1 MNDSKY
7 VYLDNAATTPMDPRV
22 IEEVNKHFRETY
34 GNSMSLHSAGQKA
47 AQLLLKCRESIAAV
61 INADRDDIF
70 FTSSGTEADNIAI
83 FGIASKC
90 ENRGNHIIT
99 SNIEH
104 HAVENPYKQLEKK
117 GFEVIFLP
125 VDNLGVI
132 SLEDLEQAIT
142 KRTILISIMFA
153 NNEIGTIQPI
163 KEIGEIAKKH
173 DVIFHTDAVQAFG
186 KIPIDVNEMN
196 IDLLSASAHKLY
208 GPKGV
213 GMLYIKNKGV
223 RKGWGKYIEPI
234 MYGGGHERE
243 MRPSTVNI
251 PGIAGFAKAAELAK
265 EEIVEEAQRQIRLR
279 DKIIHW
285 VAENIEDSYLNGHPN
300 QRLPN
305 NVNLGFRYI
314 EGESIVLDLDMEG
327 IATST
332 GSACS
337 SKSLDPS
344 HVLLAIGLKPEEAHG
359 SLRVTLGRFTTEE
372 DVDYFLEKLPGVIER
387 LRKMSPLKKGVKY
400 MFSDSSDDH
409 QH

>member
-22 IEEVNKHFRETY
+22 IEEINKHFKENY
-34 GNSMSLHSAGQKA
+34 GNSMSLHSIGQKA
-47 AQLLLKCRESIAAV
+47 AQVLMKSREMIASL
-61 INADRDDIF
+61 INAERDEIF

-83 FGIASKC
+83 LGVTAKNK
-90 ENRGNHIIT
+90 NRGNHIIT
-99 SNIEH
+99 SSIEH
-104 HAVENPYKQLEKK
+104 HAIGHPSEQLEKR
-117 GFEVIFLP
+117 GFEVSVLP
-125 VDNLGVI
+125 VNKDGLINLDE
-132 SLEDLEQAIT
+132 LEESIT
-142 KRTILISIMFA
+142 KKTILISIMFA

-173 DVIFHTDAVQAFG
+173 DIIFHTDAVQAFG
-186 KIPIDVNEMN
+186 KIPIDVKEMN

-213 GMLYIKNKGV
+213 GMLHIRNKGV
-223 RKGWGKYIEPI
+223 REGWGRFIEPI
-234 MYGGGHERE
+234 MYGGGHERD
-243 MRPSTVNI
+243 MRPSTVNV
-251 PGIAGFAKAAELAK
+251 PGIAGFAKAVEIAK
-265 EEIVEEAQRQIRLR
+265 EEMQNEMERHTELR
-279 DKIIHW
+279 DKIIKW
-285 VAENIEDSYLNGHPN
+285 VTENIEDSYLNGHPT

-314 EGESIVLDLDMEG
+314 EGESIVLDLDMER

-359 SLRVTLGRFTTEE
+359 SLRVSLGRFTTEE
-372 DVDYFLEKLPGVIER
+372 DVDYFLQKLPGVIER
-387 LRKMSPLKKGVKY
+387 LRKMSPLSKGVKY
-400 MFSDSSDDH
+400 MFDESATNH
-409 QH
+409 YH